1 MNYEQAYSKLEEIL
15 VKLSDNKL
23 GLDQATKLFE
33 ESIELSKICYDKLKE
48 TQGKILVYKE
58 KLEELKNID
67 DK

>member
-1 MNYEQAYSKLEEIL
+1 MNYEQAYQKLEEIL
-15 VKLSDNKL
+15 VKLSDNNL

-58 KLEELKNID
+58 KLEELKNAE

>member
-1 MNYEQAYSKLEEIL
+1 MNYEQAYQKLEEIL
-15 VKLSDNKL
+15 VKLSDNNL

-58 KLEELKNID
+58 KLEELKNTE